1 MVKTTTLQLKRN
13 LKYNLK
19 QQELSLVSEV
29 DLRGEMG
36 GGEGLTQLILPTTT
50 PPPHNPIGLLK
61 FLIKDCDHLDHRLL
75 PVINILYRLCK
86 K

>member
-29 DLRGEMG
+29 DLKGGMG
-36 GGEGLTQLILPTTT
+36 GLIFV
-50 PPPHNPIGLLK
+50 HNDPSS
-61 FLIKDCDHLDHRLL
+61 
-75 PVINILYRLCK
+75 P
-86 K
+86 

>member
-29 DLRGEMG
+29 DLKVGMG
-36 GGEGLTQLILPTTT
+36 GGEGLYNSFLPTTT
-50 PPPHNPIGLLK
+50 APPHNPIGLLK
-61 FLIKDCDHLDHRLL
+61 FLIKDCDPLDHRLL
-75 PVINILYRLCK
+75 LVIILYRLCK

>member
-29 DLRGEMG
+29 DLKGEMG
-36 GGEGLTQLILPTTT
+36 GGGGLTQLIFANN
-50 PPPHNPIGLLK
+50 NPSSS
-61 FLIKDCDHLDHRLL
+61 
-75 PVINILYRLCK
+75 
-86 K
+86 